1 LGPGCCPERI
11 QKKLFVQIQKPAF
24 SIKGTVIY
32 LAEMSKLGEYREPS
46 VTVYVAHIP
55 VYVKSMKSAQLCTNS
70 HLKIADSSVTKETD
84 KMREFS

>member
-1 LGPGCCPERI
+1 
-11 QKKLFVQIQKPAF
+11 
-24 SIKGTVIY
+24 
-32 LAEMSKLGEYREPS
+32 MSKLGEDREPS